1 MKATR
6 TQEALPP
13 GLVRLDSD
21 GTIRFPDEAARR
33 FLERDGA
40 PCEGRKI
47 AEIIGPVAGAWPPDG
62 LQKAAFADWAVADLS
77 IEVRVWPLP
86 GSSNG
91 EFVAVLS
98 DVTAERASIASLE
111 QTDAQLQAAIEALP
125 DGFVMFDA
133 DDRIAFFNET
143 YRDMYGE
150 SADLIYRGASFE
162 LGIREGVRR
171 GQYPEARGRE
181 QAWIADR
188 LRQHRAAGGPLE
200 QYTAGGRWI
209 RILERRVP
217 GGGTVGLRIDI
228 TDQKERELALLHS
241 QERLERLAGAAIDCV
256 IGIDN
261 QGRVLEFNP
270 AAERT
275 FGYLRA
281 DVVGKEM
288 SNLIVPEKY
297 REAHRNGLRR
307 YFATGESNVLGKRIE
322 IEAQRSDGSVFPCEL
337 SIVAIRSPDQPG
349 FVAYL
354 RDITDRRLSEERL
367 RLSEQSYRQLFEN
380 SSEGIFVIQDERIVL
395 ANPAAESLLR
405 DRQRPLAGTPIQD
418 LVVAEDWREVRE
430 HYGREMRAEG
440 ASRKMELRIRSGG
453 ETVRWFEHSAV
464 SIEWEGRPALL
475 SFATDVTDRRQ
486 KEQDLRQAKEAA
498 EIADRAKS
506 DFIAKMSHEIRTPM
520 NAVIGLSSLLAD
532 SALEPTQKHY
542 VRIIEESAGNLLTII
557 NDILDFSRV
566 AAGRLEIERS
576 PFNLR
581 ELAESA
587 VDLARRLPGG
597 ANLGLSTKLAADLPD
612 VLVGDAGRLNQI
624 FLNLLGN
631 AVKFTEHGTVTLSA
645 EIVERRIDGVRV
657 RFEVSDTGV
666 GISPT
671 DRIRLFKP
679 FEQGIDVQVRRKGGT
694 GLGLAICRQL
704 VELMGGQIDVES
716 ESGHGARFWFEL
728 DLGRASAQDSY
739 APALPAIATAAS
751 VARRLRVLVVEDTP
765 ANQIV
770 ARAVLEK
777 MGHEVEVASDG
788 GEALVAAKTGNFDVI
803 LMDVQMPTMDGHEA
817 TRRIR
822 ALGGAAGRV
831 PIIALT
837 AFAGEVDR
845 ELALAAGMT
854 DYLSKPIRASD
865 LVAMIEKTLMREATA
880 ALLTPAAGLLDINA
894 LVELRE
900 AVGADSFVQLSSAC
914 QQDVVASLA
923 EVESAMATGDVARLR
938 KAAHRLRGLFGQF
951 GAPQAAVA
959 AGAVENAD
967 DSEIM
972 HRVAEL
978 LRLGPAA
985 MEALKIWSDAGS

>member
-1 MKATR
+1 M
-6 TQEALPP
+6 
-13 GLVRLDSD
+13 
-21 GTIRFPDEAARR
+21 
-33 FLERDGA
+33 
-40 PCEGRKI
+40 
-47 AEIIGPVAGAWPPDG
+47 AEIIGPMAGAWPPDVR
-62 LQKAAFADWAVADLS
+62 QKATFDDWTVADLS
-77 IEVRVWPLP
+77 VEVRVWPLP

-98 DVTAERASIASLE
+98 DVTVERASIASLE
-111 QTDAQLQAAIEALP
+111 QTDAQLRAAIEALP

-133 DDRIAFFNET
+133 DDRIAFFNKT

-150 SADLIYRGASFE
+150 SVLIFPGASYE
-162 LGIREGVRR
+162 LGLREGVRR

-188 LRQHRAAGGPLE
+188 LRQHRDPGGPIE

-241 QERLERLAGAAIDCV
+241 QERLAKLAGAAIDCV
-256 IGIDN
+256 IGIDD
-261 QGRVLEFNP
+261 QGRILEFNP

-307 YFATGESNVLGKRIE
+307 YFSTGESTVLGKRIE

-337 SIVAIRSPDQPG
+337 SIVAIKSPDQPG

-405 DRQRPLAGTPIQD
+405 DRQRPLAGTSIQD

-440 ASRKMELRIRSGG
+440 APRKMELRIRSSG
-453 ETVRWFEHSAV
+453 ESVRWFEHSAV

-486 KEQDLRQAKEAA
+486 KEQDLRRAKEAA

-532 SALEPTQKHY
+532 STQKHY

-557 NDILDFSRV
+557 NDILDFSRL

-576 PFNLR
+576 PFNVR
-581 ELAESA
+581 ELAEKA

-597 ANLGLSTKLAADLPD
+597 AALGISAKLAADLPD
-612 VLVGDAGRLNQI
+612 MLVGDAGRLNQI

-645 EIVERRIDGVRV
+645 EVVERRTDRIRL
-657 RFEVSDTGV
+657 RFEVRDTGV
-666 GISPT
+666 GISPAT
-671 DRIRLFKP
+671 RSRLFKP
-679 FEQGIDVQVRRKGGT
+679 FEQGVDVQVRRKGGT

-716 ESGHGARFWFEL
+716 ESGHGTRFWFEL
-728 DLGRASAQDSY
+728 DLER
-739 APALPAIATAAS
+739 APAQGSFAPAIPATATAAP
-751 VARRLRVLVVEDTP
+751 VARRLRVLVAEDTP

-777 MGHEVEVASDG
+777 MGHDVEVASDG

-822 ALGGAAGRV
+822 ALGGVAGRV

-837 AFAGEVDR
+837 AFAREVDR

-854 DYLSKPIRASD
+854 DYLSKPIRATD
-865 LVAMIEKTLMREATA
+865 LVAMIEKTLKREAAAAPLTA
-880 ALLTPAAGLLDINA
+880 TAGPLDIEA
-894 LVELRE
+894 LVALRE
-900 AVGADSFVQLSSAC
+900 AVGADTFALLSSRC
-914 QQDVVASLA
+914 QQDAVASLA
-923 EVESAMATGDVARLR
+923 EVESAVATGDVVRLR

-959 AGAVENAD
+959 AGAVESAD

>member
-1 MKATR
+1 MKASR
-6 TQEALPP
+6 TKKALPP
-13 GLVRLDSD
+13 GIVRLDSD

-33 FLERDGA
+33 FLERDGV
-40 PCEGRKI
+40 PCEGRKM
-47 AEIIGPVAGAWPPDG
+47 AEVIGPTAGAWPPDG
-62 LQKAAFADWAVADLS
+62 GRTAAFGSWAVADLS
-77 IEVRVWPLP
+77 VEVRVWPLP
-86 GSSNG
+86 GSSKG
-91 EFVAVLS
+91 ELIAVLS
-98 DVTAERASIASLE
+98 DVPAERASIASLE
-111 QTDAQLQAAIEALP
+111 QTDAQLRAAIEALP

-150 SADLIYRGASFE
+150 SADLIFPGASYE
-162 LGIREGVRR
+162 LGLREGVRR
-171 GQYPEARGRE
+171 GQYPEAHGRE

-188 LRQHRAAGGPLE
+188 LRQHRDPKGALE
-200 QYTAGGRWI
+200 QHTAEGRWI

-228 TDQKERELALLHS
+228 TDHKERELALLHS
-241 QERLERLAGAAIDCV
+241 QERLEKLAVAAIDCV

-261 QGRVLEFNP
+261 EGRILEFNP

-288 SNLIVPEKY
+288 SSLIVPEKY

-337 SIVAIRSPDQPG
+337 SILAIRSPDQPG

-380 SSEGIFVIQDERIVL
+380 SSEGIFVIQDERVVL
-395 ANPAAESLLR
+395 ANPAAERLLPN
-405 DRQRPLAGTPIQD
+405 RQRPLVGTSIKD
-418 LVVAEDWREVRE
+418 LVVSEDWRRARE
-430 HYGREMRAEG
+430 HYGREIRAEG
-440 ASRKMELRIRSGG
+440 APRKMELRIRSDT
-453 ETVRWFEHSAV
+453 ETVRWFEHSAAA
-464 SIEWEGRPALL
+464 IEWGGRPALL

-532 SALEPTQKHY
+532 TTLDPTQKHY

-557 NDILDFSRV
+557 NDILDFSRL
-566 AAGRLEIERS
+566 AAGRLEIEKS

-597 ANLGLSTKLAADLPD
+597 ANLGLAARLAADLPD
-612 VLVGDAGRLNQI
+612 VVVGDAGRLNQV

-645 EIVERRIDGVRV
+645 EIIRRQIDGVRV
-657 RFEVSDTGV
+657 RFELRDTGV
-666 GISPT
+666 GISAA

-679 FEQGIDVQVRRKGGT
+679 FEQGVNAQERRKGGT
-694 GLGLAICRQL
+694 GLGLAICRQI

-716 ESGHGARFWFEL
+716 EPGHGTRFWFEL
-728 DLGRASAQDSY
+728 DLGCAQAEGSV
-739 APALPAIATAAS
+739 APAIRATAAAAPA
-751 VARRLRVLVVEDTP
+751 ARRLRVLVAEDTP

-777 MGHEVEVASDG
+777 MGHEVEVVSDG
-788 GEALVAAKTGNFDVI
+788 NEALVAAKTGNFDVI

-817 TRRIR
+817 SRRIR
-822 ALGGAAGRV
+822 ALEGSAGRV

-837 AFAGEVDR
+837 AFAREVDR
-845 ELALAAGMT
+845 EAALAAGMT
-854 DYLSKPIRASD
+854 DYLSKPIRARD
-865 LVAMIEKTLMREATA
+865 LVAMIEKTQMRGA
-880 ALLTPAAGLLDINA
+880 AAPLIPAAGPLDIKA
-894 LVELRE
+894 LVELRD
-900 AVGADSFVQLSSAC
+900 AVGADTFVLLSSGY
-914 QQDVVASLA
+914 QQDAVASLA
-923 EVESAMATGDVARLR
+923 EVESAVATGDVARVR
-938 KAAHRLRGLFGQF
+938 KAAHRLNGLFGQF
-951 GAPQAAVA
+951 GAPQAAA
-959 AGAVENAD
+959 AARAVEGAD

-972 HRVAEL
+972 HRVADL
-978 LRLGPAA
+978 LRLGPDA

>member
-1 MKATR
+1 
-6 TQEALPP
+6 
-13 GLVRLDSD
+13 
-21 GTIRFPDEAARR
+21 
-33 FLERDGA
+33 
-40 PCEGRKI
+40 
-47 AEIIGPVAGAWPPDG
+47 
-62 LQKAAFADWAVADLS
+62 
-77 IEVRVWPLP
+77 
-86 GSSNG
+86 
-91 EFVAVLS
+91 
-98 DVTAERASIASLE
+98 
-111 QTDAQLQAAIEALP
+111 
-125 DGFVMFDA
+125 
-133 DDRIAFFNET
+133 
-143 YRDMYGE
+143 
-150 SADLIYRGASFE
+150 
-162 LGIREGVRR
+162 
-171 GQYPEARGRE
+171 
-181 QAWIADR
+181 
-188 LRQHRAAGGPLE
+188 
-200 QYTAGGRWI
+200 
-209 RILERRVP
+209 
-217 GGGTVGLRIDI
+217 
-228 TDQKERELALLHS
+228 
-241 QERLERLAGAAIDCV
+241 
-256 IGIDN
+256 
-261 QGRVLEFNP
+261 
-270 AAERT
+270 
-275 FGYLRA
+275 
-281 DVVGKEM
+281 
-288 SNLIVPEKY
+288 
-297 REAHRNGLRR
+297 
-307 YFATGESNVLGKRIE
+307 
-322 IEAQRSDGSVFPCEL
+322 
-337 SIVAIRSPDQPG
+337 
-349 FVAYL
+349 
-354 RDITDRRLSEERL
+354 
-367 RLSEQSYRQLFEN
+367 
-380 SSEGIFVIQDERIVL
+380 
-395 ANPAAESLLR
+395 
-405 DRQRPLAGTPIQD
+405 
-418 LVVAEDWREVRE
+418 
-430 HYGREMRAEG
+430 
-440 ASRKMELRIRSGG
+440 
-453 ETVRWFEHSAV
+453 VRWFEHSAV

-532 SALEPTQKHY
+532 SALDSTQKHY

-557 NDILDFSRV
+557 NDILDFSRL
-566 AAGRLEIERS
+566 AASRLEIERS

-645 EIVERRIDGVRV
+645 EIVERRIDEVRV
-657 RFEVSDTGV
+657 RFEVRDTGV
-666 GISPT
+666 GISPA

-679 FEQGIDVQVRRKGGT
+679 FEQGVDVQVRRKGGT

-728 DLGRASAQDSY
+728 DFERAAAQDSF
-739 APALPAIATAAS
+739 APAILLTGTAAS

-817 TRRIR
+817 ARRIR

-854 DYLSKPIRASD
+854 DYLSKPIRATD
-865 LVAMIEKTLMREATA
+865 LVAIIEKTLKREAA
-880 ALLTPAAGLLDINA
+880 APLTPAAGLLDIKA

-900 AVGADSFVQLSSAC
+900 AVGAASFVQLSSTC
-914 QQDVVASLA
+914 QQDAVASLA

-938 KAAHRLRGLFGQF
+938 KAAHRLKGLFGQF

-959 AGAVENAD
+959 AGAVESAD

>member
-1 MKATR
+1 MKASR
-6 TQEALPP
+6 TKEVLPP
-13 GLVRLDSD
+13 GVVRLDSD

-33 FLERDGA
+33 FLERDGV
-40 PCEGRKI
+40 PCEGRKM
-47 AEIIGPVAGAWPPDG
+47 AEIIGQAAGAWPPDG
-62 LQKAAFADWAVADLS
+62 GQTAAFAHWAVADLS
-77 IEVRVWPLP
+77 VEVRVWPLP
-86 GSSNG
+86 GSSEG

-111 QTDAQLQAAIEALP
+111 QTDAQLRAAIEALP

-133 DDRIAFFNET
+133 DDRIAFFNKT

-150 SADLIYRGASFE
+150 SADLIFQGASYE
-162 LGIREGVRR
+162 LGLREGGRR
-171 GQYPEARGRE
+171 GQYPEALGRE

-188 LRQHRAAGGPLE
+188 LRQHRDPGGPLE
-200 QYTAGGRWI
+200 QRTAGGRWI

-228 TDQKERELALLHS
+228 TEQKERELALLHS
-241 QERLERLAGAAIDCV
+241 QERLEKLTGAAIDCV

-261 QGRVLEFNP
+261 HGRILEFNP

-297 REAHRNGLRR
+297 REAHRHGLRR
-307 YFATGESNVLGKRIE
+307 YFSTGESNVLGKRIE

-395 ANPAAESLLR
+395 ANPAAESLLP
-405 DRQRPLAGTPIQD
+405 DRQQPLVGTSIKD
-418 LVVAEDWREVRE
+418 LVVDEDWRRGSVY
-430 HYGREMRAEG
+430 YGREMRAER
-440 ASRKMELRIRSGG
+440 APRKMELRIRSSG

-464 SIEWEGRPALL
+464 AIEWEGRPALL

-532 SALEPTQKHY
+532 STLDSTQKHY

-557 NDILDFSRV
+557 NDILDFSRL
-566 AAGRLEIERS
+566 AAGRLEIEKN

-597 ANLGLSTKLAADLPD
+597 ANLGLSARLAADLPN

-645 EIVERRIDGVRV
+645 EIVERRIDGLRV
-657 RFEVSDTGV
+657 RFEVRDTGV
-666 GISPT
+666 GISPA
-671 DRIRLFKP
+671 DRIRLFRP
-679 FEQGIDVQVRRKGGT
+679 FEQGVDVQLLRKGGT

-716 ESGHGARFWFEL
+716 EPGRGALFWFEL
-728 DLGRASAQDSY
+728 DLERPPAQGSF
-739 APALPAIATAAS
+739 APAMLAPAAAAS
-751 VARRLRVLVVEDTP
+751 VARRLRVLVAEDTP

-777 MGHEVEVASDG
+777 MGHDVEVVSDG
-788 GEALVAAKTGNFDVI
+788 SEALAAVRAGSFDLI
-803 LMDVQMPTMDGHEA
+803 LMDVQMPTLDGHEA

-837 AFAGEVDR
+837 AFAQEADR

-854 DYLSKPIRASD
+854 DYLSKPIRAID
-865 LVAMIEKTLMREATA
+865 LVAMIEKTLMPEATPA
-880 ALLTPAAGLLDINA
+880 PMTPAADLLDTEA

-900 AVGADSFVQLSSAC
+900 AVGADSFVLLSSSC
-914 QQDVVASLA
+914 QQDAVAALA
-923 EVESAMATGDVARLR
+923 EVESAVATGDAACLR
-938 KAAHRLRGLFGQF
+938 KAAHRLSGLFGQF

-959 AGAVENAD
+959 ARAVESAD

-972 HRVAEL
+972 ERVAGL

-985 MEALKIWSDAGS
+985 VEALKAWSDASS